1 MTGWHHAPPPGSRS
15 GVADY
20 AETLRRALAGFGPAG
35 IDLYHLGNN
44 SLHAGIYQ
52 MALEQP
58 GVIVLHDAVLHHFL
72 LGQLSRPEYVEE
84 FVFNYGEWQRDLA
97 EELWAARGS
106 SGVDPRYFQFPL
118 LKRIV
123 SGGRAVIVH
132 NPGAARIARAH
143 APASMRIHVIPHV
156 FEPAADPDHAEV
168 AKFRAGLGVGPGTTL
183 FGIFGYL
190 RETKRV
196 LPCLRAFR
204 RLHAARPDT
213 ALLLA
218 GDAVSGDLRRL
229 LATEA
234 LHPHIHRLGHLSER
248 DLLLAASATDC
259 CLNLRYPAAGE
270 TSGIATRLMGMG
282 KPVIMTAGPENEALP
297 AAGCLRVAQGIAE
310 SRELFDCMALVTE
323 FPQTAK
329 DIGREG
335 RRHILAHHSPEAVAR
350 QYRQVLYESAAG
362 QDARMPGRIDFYPP
376 GAVR

>member
-1 MTGWHHAPPPGSRS
+1 M
-15 GVADY
+15 
-20 AETLRRALAGFGPAG
+20 
-35 IDLYHLGNN
+35 
-44 SLHAGIYQ
+44 
-52 MALEQP
+52 
-58 GVIVLHDAVLHHFL
+58 
-72 LGQLSRPEYVEE
+72 
-84 FVFNYGEWQRDLA
+84 
-97 EELWAARGS
+97 
-106 SGVDPRYFQFPL
+106 
-118 LKRIV
+118 
-123 SGGRAVIVH
+123 
-132 NPGAARIARAH
+132 
-143 APASMRIHVIPHV
+143 
-156 FEPAADPDHAEV
+156 
-168 AKFRAGLGVGPGTTL
+168 
-183 FGIFGYL
+183 
-190 RETKRV
+190 
-196 LPCLRAFR
+196 
-204 RLHAARPDT
+204 
-213 ALLLA
+213 
-218 GDAVSGDLRRL
+218 

-234 LHPHIHRLGHLSER
+234 LHPQIHRLGHLSER

-350 QYRQVLYESAAG
+350 QYRQVLSESAAR